1 MLSGSYGKSSE
12 GTERILPINN
22 KMAHEDC
29 DYYCFLCGNL
39 KPEAEGWRTGK
50 RLLEYVKLLLTI
62 WAKGYP
68 GAFSRSL
75 VKCYFQIGPRQ
86 DFTTL

>member
-29 DYYCFLCGNL
+29 DYYFFLCGNL
-39 KPEAEGWRTGK
+39 KPEAEGW
-50 RLLEYVKLLLTI
+50 
-62 WAKGYP
+62 
-68 GAFSRSL
+68 
-75 VKCYFQIGPRQ
+75 
-86 DFTTL
+86 